1 MSPDKWTIAPLVL
14 GTAVRDKS
22 QTLLYKDIGVPLK
35 GALLA
40 WLLMRGEEKILVD
53 AGVFG
58 PVERPEIRS
67 RYDQIPDQMMEPQL
81 GRFSTTPD
89 EIPLVICTH
98 LHLDH
103 AGGSGYFKKARFV
116 VQKRE
121 MEYAKDPLP
130 IHKGAYDMD
139 FSGMKFDYVDGDAEI
154 VSGIKVIFTP
164 GHSPG
169 GQAVLVDTEKG
180 LYILAGDTI
189 THFVNM
195 DVPAGDSF
203 WPNGIYID
211 LREYYWSLDRL
222 KALGGFILPGHDM
235 LVLDKDLYP

>member
-1 MSPDKWTIAPLVL
+1 MSPDKWIIAPLVL

-53 AGVFG
+53 TGVFG

-67 RYDQIPDQMMEPQL
+67 RYDQIPGQMMEPQL

-103 AGGSGYFKKARFV
+103 AGGSAYFKKARFV

-154 VSGIKVIFTP
+154 VSGIKVILTP

-235 LVLDKDLYP
+235 LVLEKNIYP